1 MTKEEFIN
9 KLKDKLSILNE
20 DEVEDII
27 NEYSEHIDEKIKS
40 GVSEKEATNEFGDI
54 D

>member
-20 DEVEDII
+20 DEVEDILKLAG
-27 NEYSEHIDEKIKS
+27 ED
-40 GVSEKEATNEFGDI
+40 VKEE
-54 D
+54 

>member
-40 GVSEKEATNEFGDI
+40 GVSEK
-54 D
+54 